1 MLKGFKDFLM
11 RGNVV
16 DLAVAVVIGSAFA
29 TLVTQFTK
37 SFIEPLIKL
46 LGGGGVSGGAFTVN
60 GVPFDWAAFVNAVIA
75 FLIVAAVVYFFVV
88 VPMNRLLTR
97 LKRSEEPESEAPSPD
112 VELLM
117 EIRDLLRAQG
127 GATGTAAGTPIDP
140 GTI

>member
-16 DLAVAVVIGSAFA
+16 DLAVAVVIGTAFA
-29 TLVTQFTK
+29 ALVAQFTK

-46 LGGGGVSGGAFTVN
+46 IGGGGVSGGAFKVN

-88 VPMNRLLTR
+88 VPMNHLLSR
-97 LKRSEEPESEAPSPD
+97 LKRNEEPESEAPSPD
-112 VELLM
+112 VELLT

-127 GATGTAAGTPIDP
+127 AAGGSTITRTDP
-140 GTI
+140 GTL

>member
-16 DLAVAVVIGSAFA
+16 DLAVAVVIGTAFA

-46 LGGGGVSGGAFTVN
+46 VGGGGVKGGAFFVN
-60 GVPFDWAAFVNAVIA
+60 DVEFDWAAFLNAIINFV
-75 FLIVAAVVYFFVV
+75 IVAAVVYFFVV
-88 VPMNRLLTR
+88 VPMNHLLSRLR
-97 LKRSEEPESEAPSPD
+97 RDREPESESPAPD
-112 VELLM
+112 VLLLT

-127 GATGTAAGTPIDP
+127 GAAGTTAGTPIDP
-140 GTI
+140 GTL